1 MGMGRDPRR
10 RQELGGHYAPDFIT
24 TFISIARHVVRN
36 FLRTK
41 FGINTHPCYIKS
53 MILFDGKKLSQK
65 ILEEVRQEISG
76 LKEKL
81 RLAVVVVGDDPVVRK
96 FIEQKKRAAESV
108 GIDVRLYPFGEMV
121 TTNELR
127 KRVAEIVHEEKNT
140 GVIIQLPLPPQ
151 INAQY
156 ILNSV
161 TPEKDVDVLSA
172 RAIGNF
178 VAGKSPTRASPSG
191 YSQVMPPVA
200 GAIKALLDEYAVDYK
215 NKYAVIL
222 GAGNLVGK
230 PTALWLLN
238 DKVTFSVVR
247 SGTKNPQEFL
257 KKADIIISGIGKPK
271 FITGDVIKEG
281 AVIIDAGTSESAGKL
296 VGDVD
301 FDSVATKA
309 SHVTPVPGGVGPVTV
324 SVLLK
329 NLMTLAKLRKI

>member
-1 MGMGRDPRR
+1 M
-10 RQELGGHYAPDFIT
+10 
-24 TFISIARHVVRN
+24 
-36 FLRTK
+36 TK
-41 FGINTHPCYIKS
+41 
-53 MILFDGKKLSQK
+53 
-65 ILEEVRQEISG
+65 
-76 LKEKL
+76 KL
-81 RLAVVVVGDDPVVRK
+81 RLAVVVVGKDPVVAK
-96 FIEQKKRAAESV
+96 FIEQKKKAAESV
-108 GIDVRLYPFGEMV
+108 GIDVRIYPFEEKV

-140 GVIIQLPLPPQ
+140 GIIIQLPLPAQ
-151 INAQY
+151 INTQY

-178 VAGKSPTRASPSG
+178 VVGKSII
-191 YSQVMPPVA
+191 MPPVA

-230 PTALWLLN
+230 PTALWFLN
-238 DKVTFSVVR
+238 EKVTFSVVR

-271 FITGDVIKEG
+271 FITKDVIKDG
-281 AVIIDAGTSESAGKL
+281 VVIIDAGTSESAGKV

-301 FDSVATKA
+301 FDSVAAK
-309 SHVTPVPGGVGPVTV
+309 SSYITPVPGGVGPVTV
-324 SVLLK
+324 AILLR
-329 NLMTLAKLRKI
+329 NLVALSKLRQE